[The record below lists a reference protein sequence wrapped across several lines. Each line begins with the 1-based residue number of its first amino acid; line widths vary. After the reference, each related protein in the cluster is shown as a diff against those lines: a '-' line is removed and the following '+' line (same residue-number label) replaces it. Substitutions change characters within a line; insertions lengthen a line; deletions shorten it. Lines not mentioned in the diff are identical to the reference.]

1 MGVGGR
7 LLAIRSLLLLMLVLL
22 VVLGHMRCWM
32 SRRREVV
39 RRRRRWRWRW
49 VVSMMMMVTVVVR
62 CWRDIPPTIWFHYP
76 KV

>member
-39 RRRRRWRWRW
+39 RRRRWRWRW
-49 VVSMMMMVTVVVR
+49 VVSIMMMVTVVVR